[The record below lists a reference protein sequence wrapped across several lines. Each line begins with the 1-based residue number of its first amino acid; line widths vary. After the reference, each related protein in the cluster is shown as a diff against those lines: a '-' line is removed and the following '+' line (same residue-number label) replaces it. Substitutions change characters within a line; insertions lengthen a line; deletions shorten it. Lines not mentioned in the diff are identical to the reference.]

1 MNTAVRSL
9 AFAIVAIFLGSLA
22 SGMIGELYQ
31 PTIELEEETVVLNPS
46 QATSPGHVV
55 FGQYI
60 SSDNCGHCSKTGG
73 GSDAHHSIKQNHPDE
88 YVYVTYMS
96 ASFGQTNTARAGN
109 VAPYNWA
116 WTTGGAPDAYF
127 GDRTDKRQSG
137 ANNQY
142 TTYDSLFSSGGGMHA
157 SVNDYGMSAAI
168 SQNGGTYDISISYKY
183 KGSGSPASNMKLYA
197 ALVDKDCTGYSY
209 SSGIPHG
216 YNCWMA
222 WLTTGD
228 TYKSKSGGTGTA
240 FHSVSVSSTEATE
253 SWASVPTSVVPG
265 GINKAIV
272 VAALMSGNQVSVG
285 GSSPHVYH
293 AIDSTMG
300 PKMDIGV
307 SGMTVTNDQGTSSYV
322 RGDTVTLQAD
332 VKNTG
337 DLDYTNGGTLEFY
350 YKNGATATAIDT
362 VSIPNLNV
370 APGSPFLTGTATFDT
385 SNLPS
390 NVWSTNFGARLVG
403 VTGDMTGSNNVAE
416 IGVDHDRTP
425 LVKTPQVLGS
435 DVVERG
441 DFVRVIA
448 KGDPNDNVDNI
459 DSMTFEIE
467 ISPAGQNQW
476 DGSIVSGGDNVLYR
490 DTAQEGREYI
500 VTPSMAMS
508 AGDYD
513 LRSRTVDSR
522 GQTSDWSVVSDM
534 FELANGRPLIVADP
548 VPTVMCDLST
558 KVSMDGHVSDP
569 ETPLGDLIITSSSE
583 NFVAWHPATEEI
595 EVLFPYDNG
604 CPLGQKGI
612 EIRVDDGGDYS
623 DSGELPYGT
632 LLFNVIENGQPRW
645 GGLPI
650 QVVDEGSN
658 GILSL
663 AEYLSDTDDTG
674 QPVDISTLSVQIM
687 DNSNPELITVE
698 LRGNTLGYETVD
710 DDVNG
715 ETVVTL
721 RASDGEQYSDQTVT
735 IRINPINDAPRLDM
749 TDIEEFSL
757 KTNRQKVIN
766 LNSRLTDVDSPQGTY
781 WVNNP
786 QSTETGSARLVTG
799 DLILNFEEVG
809 IHTVT
814 ISTTDGYATN
824 SYEITVNVFDAL
836 PFYISKTDDGSGHLY
851 VDMVN
856 YTYETQTPTASFALT
871 DGAPSF
877 TVISVTW
884 SLCNEL
890 SGTCD
895 GFWEYDLDMSRSST
909 GWTQEMNIPS
919 SYGDGGYART
929 NGMRDM
935 DYIGLTVRAVDDLG
949 QEYKTSDTTKWMTTE
964 ELPTPTEMEEELLD
978 WYVADLM
985 VDIADLET
993 QLADDA
999 NQADKVSIEARLA
1012 ELNTKFDIACDDPRA
1027 DCPTEEVQSN
1037 GADDAEGGLNMNVIL
1052 IVIGVLIV
1060 AALLG
1065 LMFMRGGGGQPEEMK
1080 WNAEALPIH
1089 DTVANSMYGGAGE
1102 IFQQPV
1108 ASVAPAPAPAVAP
1121 APVAAP
1127 VPVVAPAAPPLPPG
1141 GLPAGWSMEQWN
1153 YYGQQY
1159 LDQLN
1164 QQ

>member
-9 AFAIVAIFLGSLA
+9 AFTIVAIFLGSLA
-22 SGMIGELYQ
+22 SGMMGELYQ
-31 PTIELEEETVVLNPS
+31 TPLVLDEEPVVQESS

-96 ASFGQTNTARAGN
+96 ASFGTTNTARAGN

-137 ANNQY
+137 ANAQY
-142 TTYDSLFSSGGGMHA
+142 TTYDSLFSSGGGMH
-157 SVNDYGMSAAI
+157 STVNDYGMSAAI
-168 SQNGGTYDISISYKY
+168 SQNGGSYDVSISYKY
-183 KGSGSPASNMKLYA
+183 KGSGTPASNMKLYA

-222 WLTTGD
+222 WLTAGD
-228 TYKSKSGGTGTA
+228 TYKSKSGGTGSA
-240 FHSVSVSSTEATE
+240 FHSVTVSSTEATE
-253 SWASVPTSVVPG
+253 SWTSVPTSVVPG
-265 GINKAIV
+265 GINKAVV

-307 SGMTVTNDQGTSSYV
+307 SGMTVTNDLGSTSYV
-322 RGDTVTLQAD
+322 RGDTITLQAD

-337 DLDYTNGGTLEFY
+337 DLDYTSGGTLEFF
-350 YKNGATATAIDT
+350 YKNGATTTAIDT
-362 VSIPNLNV
+362 VSVPTLNV
-370 APGSPFLTGTATFDT
+370 APGSPFLTGTVTFDT

-403 VTGDMTGSNNVAE
+403 ITGDMAASNNVAE
-416 IGVDHDRTP
+416 IGVDHDRVP
-425 LVKTPQVLGS
+425 LVKTPQVIGS
-435 DVVERG
+435 DVVQRG
-441 DFVRVIA
+441 EYVSVLA
-448 KGDPNDNVDNI
+448 KGDANDNVDTI
-459 DSMTFEIE
+459 DSMDFEVE
-467 ISPAGQNQW
+467 VSPAGENLW
-476 DGSIVSGGDNVLYR
+476 DGSIVSGGNILYR
-490 DTAQEGREYI
+490 DSPQEGREYI
-500 VTPSMAMS
+500 VTPTMAMS

-513 LRSRTVDSR
+513 VRVRTVDSR
-522 GQTSDWSVVSDM
+522 GQTSDWTVSDDM
-534 FELANGRPLIVADP
+534 FELANGRPIIVADP

-569 ETPLGDLIITSSSE
+569 ETPLSDLIISSTSD

-650 QVVDEGSN
+650 QVVDEGGS
-658 GILSL
+658 GVLSL

-674 QPVDISTLSVQIM
+674 QSVDISSLSLQIM

-766 LNSRLTDVDSPQGTY
+766 LNSRLSDVDSPQGTY

-786 QSTETGSARLVTG
+786 QSTEVGSARLVTG

-836 PFYISKTDDGSGHLY
+836 PFYISKTDDGTGHLY

-856 YTYETQTPTASFALT
+856 YTYATQTPTASFALT
-871 DGAPSF
+871 ETAPSF
-877 TVISVTW
+877 TVVSVTW

-909 GWTQEMNIPS
+909 GWTEEMNIPS

-935 DYIGLTVRAVDDLG
+935 DYIALTVRAVDDLG

-964 ELPTPTEMEEELLD
+964 ELPAPAEMEDALID
-978 WYVADLM
+978 WYVADLIA
-985 VDIADLET
+985 DIAEVET
-993 QLADDA
+993 QLADEA
-999 NQADKVSIEARLA
+999 NQADKVSLEARLA
-1012 ELNTKFDIACDDPRA
+1012 ELNDKFDAACDDPRA
-1027 DCPTEEVQSN
+1027 DCPTEDVQSN
-1037 GADDAEGGLNMNVIL
+1037 GADDAEGGLNMNIIL
-1052 IVIGVLIV
+1052 IVFGVLIL

-1080 WNAEALPIH
+1080 WNTEALPIH

-1108 ASVAPAPAPAVAP
+1108 APVAPAPAPVVAP

-1127 VPVVAPAAPPLPPG
+1127 AGPPLPPG
-1141 GLPAGWSMEQWN
+1141 GLPAGWSMEQWVH
-1153 YYGQQY
+1153 YGHQY

>member
-1 MNTAVRSL
+1 MTTAVRSL

-22 SGMIGELYQ
+22 SGMMGELYQ
-31 PTIELEEETVVLNPS
+31 TPLELEDEPVVQQNS

-142 TTYDSLFSSGGGMHA
+142 TTYDSLFSSGGGMH
-157 SVNDYGMSAAI
+157 STVNDYGMSAAI
-168 SQNGGTYDISISYKY
+168 SQNGGSYDISISYKY
-183 KGSGSPASNMKLYA
+183 KGSGTPASNMKLYA

-253 SWASVPTSVVPG
+253 SWTSVPTSVVPG

-307 SGMTVTNDQGTSSYV
+307 SGMAVTNDQGTPSYV

-337 DLDYTNGGTLEFY
+337 DLDYTNGGSLEFY
-350 YKNGATATAIDT
+350 YKNGATTTAIDT
-362 VSIPNLNV
+362 VSIPTLNV

-416 IGVDHDRTP
+416 IGVDHDRVP
-425 LVKTPQVLGS
+425 LVKTPQVIGS
-435 DVVERG
+435 DVVQRG
-441 DFVRVIA
+441 DYVTVLA
-448 KGDPNDNVDNI
+448 KGDANDNVDTI
-459 DSMTFEIE
+459 DSMNFEVE
-467 ISPAGQNQW
+467 VSAAGANLW
-476 DGSIVSGGDNVLYR
+476 DGSIVSGGNILYR

-513 LRSRTVDSR
+513 VRVRTVDSR
-522 GQTSDWSVVSDM
+522 GQTSDWTVSEDM
-534 FELANGRPLIVADP
+534 FELANGRPIIVADP

-569 ETPLGDLIITSSSE
+569 ETPLGDLIISSTSD

-650 QVVDEGSN
+650 QVVDEGSS

-674 QPVDISTLSVQIM
+674 QPVDISTLSLQIM

-909 GWTQEMNIPS
+909 GWIQEMNIPS

-964 ELPTPTEMEEELLD
+964 ELPTPTDMEEELLD
-978 WYVADLM
+978 WHVAKL
-985 VDIADLET
+985 VAEIAEVEA

-999 NQADKVSIEARLA
+999 NQADKVSLEARLA
-1012 ELNTKFDIACDDPRA
+1012 ELNTDFDLACDDPRA

-1037 GADDAEGGLNMNVIL
+1037 GADDAEGGLNMNIIL

-1108 ASVAPAPAPAVAP
+1108 APVAPAPAPAVAP
-1121 APVAAP
+1121 VPVAAP
-1127 VPVVAPAAPPLPPG
+1127 APVVAPAAPPLPPG
-1141 GLPAGWSMEQWN
+1141 GLPAGWTMEQWN